1 MQFIDTHIHL
11 QDYKSKN
18 ATDIVRQ
25 AVDEGCRKLVCVS
38 AVEEDWA
45 KVAELA
51 ELFPD
56 IVIPAFGLHPW
67 YAVAAGAEWRERLSG
82 YLRRFPQ
89 ALIGEC
95 GLDRLKSPEPE
106 PQKAVFTAQIGLAK
120 EFKRPLIIHAVRA
133 AAWLEEY
140 WPCLPDK
147 FVFHSFNG
155 KPELLQKIV
164 SCGGYVGLSASV
176 LRNPR
181 LPELLRQIP
190 MDKLLVETDG
200 PSQSLFLGEEGM
212 PWFLPEQL
220 KRLAAAA
227 GEEPSVLA
235 AGVYKNS
242 EEFIRC

>member
-25 AVDEGCRKLVCVS
+25 AVREGCCRLVCVS

-51 ELFPD
+51 ELFSD
-56 IVIPAFGLHPW
+56 IVVPAFGLHPW
-67 YAVAAGAEWRERLSG
+67 YAATAGTEWRQNLRG

-89 ALIGEC
+89 ALVGEC
-95 GLDRLKSPEPE
+95 GLDRIKAPEPE
-106 PQKAVFTAQIGLAK
+106 PQKSVFAAQIELAK
-120 EFKRPLIIHAVRA
+120 ELRRPLIIHAVRA
-133 AAWLEEY
+133 TAWLDEY
-140 WPCLPDK
+140 WSSLPEK

-155 KPELLQKIV
+155 KPELLQKII
-164 SCGGYVGLSASV
+164 SRGGYVGLSASA

-181 LPELLRQIP
+181 LPEILRLMP
-190 MDKLLVETDG
+190 RDKLLVETDG
-200 PSQSLFLGEEGM
+200 PSQSLLPDSEGM
-212 PWFLPEQL
+212 PCFLPEQIS
-220 KRLAAAA
+220 RLAAVS
-227 GEEPSVLA
+227 GEKTPELA
-235 AGVYKNS
+235 ARVYHNA